1 MTSSA
6 VGGSSYQSAEGV
18 VAICDAIANIPE
30 SFGIDAIEIYP
41 GRALA
46 LGSTG
51 REVEDLQTLINRAA
65 ANGAPLPTVAVDG
78 VFGRSTESAVI
89 TAQREGGLEP
99 NGIVGAPTWSYI
111 AQLGR

>member
-1 MTSSA
+1 VEVV
-6 VGGSSYQSAEGV
+6 VGDFDFLNDQLRVTVGKVLGLLRA
-18 VAICDAIANIPE
+18 
-30 SFGIDAIEIYP
+30 
-41 GRALA
+41 ALA

-65 ANGAPLPTVAVDG
+65 AAGAPIPSVAVDG
-78 VFGRSTESAVI
+78 IFGRSTESAVI
-89 TAQREGGLEP
+89 AAQREGGLIP